1 MLKPYLPEEKYTLF
15 AHGESTNRY
24 NVGAIDADSRLR
36 GTLSWC
42 HYENKNAFITNDAY
56 YRLIR
61 EYCEDV
67 RVKDLI
73 LQLRNAEKNC
83 RNPLAHTLKASPK
96 ATLEKLCCM
105 KLEDIM
111 SALFELHGS
120 AEPGLYDR
128 INQRIIGSM

>member
-1 MLKPYLPEEKYTLF
+1 MQGHWADFVRALSPALTELMKEDAQPYLPEEKYTLF

-67 RVKDLI
+67 RVKDLM
-73 LQLRNAEKNC
+73 LQLRNAENRRDPACSYIESFPESDIGK
-83 RNPLAHTLKASPK
+83 TL
-96 ATLEKLCCM
+96 
-105 KLEDIM
+105 
-111 SALFELHGS
+111 
-120 AEPGLYDR
+120 LYET
-128 INQRIIGSM
+128 